1 MPARPAIKSYLL
13 RCDETGEDP
22 AVNSA
27 ALMRCLRRESY
38 FVTEII
44 TFVISVISFPLVHLF
59 SGWLF
64 SFAEISP
71 HIGLIYLPAFIR
83 LFNVLVLGPVKGTLA
98 TFLGGFLLMFMI
110 GSDRSLVDILNIACS
125 AGGPLVAV
133 LVFQLT
139 RGRPAQIASIYDVA
153 VVALIYCVAN
163 ALLHHLMWS
172 FFDPSQ
178 LASPLNLFWMALGD
192 FNGALFGAYALKWL
206 AARFRIGQT

>member
-1 MPARPAIKSYLL
+1 MA
-13 RCDETGEDP
+13 
-22 AVNSA
+22 
-27 ALMRCLRRESY
+27 
-38 FVTEII
+38 EII
-44 TFVISVISFPLVHLF
+44 TFVLSAISYPLVHLF

-64 SFAEISP
+64 RFAEITP

-98 TFLGGFLLMFMI
+98 TFAGGLLLMVMLGGS
-110 GSDRSLVDILNIACS
+110 GSLVDMLNIACS

-133 LVFQLT
+133 LVFQIT
-139 RGRPAQIASIYDVA
+139 RGRPAQLASLHEVA
-153 VVALIYCVAN
+153 VVALIYCAAN

-192 FNGALFGAYALKWL
+192 FNGALLGAYVLKWM
-206 AARFRIGQT
+206 AARLRIGQA